1 MDDPDEGQWPLAA
14 VEAESDTGHPQT
26 ELEQALAQRDQ
37 ALAQRD
43 QALAQR
49 DQALVQFGL
58 SPLRREL
65 FDVILALFSRFST
78 TQVVKV
84 IYNMS
89 LFV

>member
-26 ELEQALAQRDQ
+26 ELEQ